1 MLISYYL
8 KTVPYLFRLFADFSV
23 RIPDTTKKILT
34 RKVQLGARTET
45 EKAGVFT
52 NKKVQAVGRSHAA
65 LPLARS
71 RGLRTNF
78 FVKGA
83 VCQWHTFGTGRIGPG
98 PGGERP
104 NFTSNPAIQLNF
116 SG

>member
-1 MLISYYL
+1 MPTREL
-8 KTVPYLFRLFADFSV
+8 R
-23 RIPDTTKKILT
+23 LT

-104 NFTSNPAIQLNF
+104 NFPSNPLSAALPPPVFGALRRTAIQLNF